1 MFNYFLRFLIN
12 KPEQQNKKL
21 MKDIQENNPNYWI
34 FNKLELVNSIIDFC
48 KKNRN
53 NYIDYSHK
61 DQIMSLIDRLNPK
74 TSDLHYNNTILD
86 PLHYVEAEKKIVKFI
101 NSEYRL
107 FKVKLPINIT
117 KMDVY
122 SIVEDFKDR
131 RYSDILLVYK
141 DAILEK
147 DETSIDFI
155 SDDDTFIIIE
165 NRIYPN
171 DSYYNSLINQ
181 NINEKMYKIQIR
193 IVNLD
198 KELFLSFPSNIP
210 ISEMKKAI
218 ELKLGYLNILFSGRK
233 IRGDDI
239 IIKNLF
245 KSSNNNC
252 PYNLRVYIPKG
263 NYLSFIKYGKKVLV
277 NAIDKNTKENYIEE
291 IGLLNSNKFL
301 IKIIVEHHLVGYEVK
316 KAYFNGKEISLD
328 KEKSLNSYG
337 IKDNF
342 ICEVETIPKNNS

>member
-1 MFNYFLRFLIN
+1 
-12 KPEQQNKKL
+12 

-53 NYIDYSHK
+53 NYIDFSHK

-171 DSYYNSLINQ
+171 DSYYNSLIKQ

-193 IVNLD
+193 IDNNI
-198 KELFLSFPSNIP
+198 EEQFFLSFPSNIP

-218 ELKLGYLNILFSGRK
+218 ELKLGYLNILFSGKRLY
-233 IRGDDI
+233 RDDI

-245 KSSNNNC
+245 NSSNNNC
-252 PYNLRVYIPKG
+252 PYNLNVYIPKG
-263 NYLSFIKYGKKVLV
+263 ELLAFIKYGKQVLV
-277 NAIDKNTKENYIEE
+277 NVIDKNGKKNYIDA

-301 IKIIVEHHLVGYEVK
+301 IKMIEGQYLDEYKVK

-342 ICEVETIPKNNS
+342 ICEVEIIPKNNS